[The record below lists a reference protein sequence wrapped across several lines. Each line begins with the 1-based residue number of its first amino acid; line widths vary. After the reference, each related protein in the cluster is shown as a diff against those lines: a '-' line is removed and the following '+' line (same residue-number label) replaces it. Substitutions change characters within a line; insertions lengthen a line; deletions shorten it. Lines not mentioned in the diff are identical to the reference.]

1 MSWVD
6 EFKAFIQR
14 GNVLDLAIG
23 VIVGGA
29 FGKITSSLVDDVVM
43 PPLGLLLG
51 RVDFSNLF
59 IDLSGKGY
67 QTLAEAQQH
76 GAAVIKYGQ
85 FINTVINFF
94 LVALVVFF
102 LMKQVNRITRKPEPI
117 APAEPTTKDCP
128 ECLAAIPIA
137 AKRCQMCASALNS

>member
-94 LVALVVFF
+94 LVALV
-102 LMKQVNRITRKPEPI
+102 NRITRKPEPI